1 MIGKQTAC
9 GPYMH
14 CELIFVP
21 FSWAEI
27 REIAYLRM
35 KCQQKLNLTI
45 LQKVLFF
52 FSYKIQRNKNKVTQY
67 HLLLKMICLGIIEFQ
82 SKHASFICKCTY
94 LSRA

>member
-14 CELIFVP
+14 WELIFVP

-52 FSYKIQRNKNKVTQY
+52 FLIKYKETKTK
-67 HLLLKMICLGIIEFQ
+67 
-82 SKHASFICKCTY
+82 
-94 LSRA
+94 